1 MDSAGAD
8 LQQLCLAVKSN
19 TDINHKIQEWL
30 TDTDVPADFCQ
41 CKASFESDFRTSL
54 QCLLNSY
61 HATEISVERFLVQQI
76 SNLERLY
83 NDDGDVVMDANPQN
97 TSYERKKKAIFSL
110 HGQDLNG
117 ITALHV
123 ATYRNSLHADKIA
136 GFLLNWDRLSNEFL
150 NSDKAA
156 KKMSLASIPMKCGSY
171 PLHIL
176 TGQNLT
182 IKEELLETLLRA
194 DPSIPFKDDVNGD
207 NPISLLWKNTL
218 VSKKRRSA
226 LFFFF
231 LLYVSM

>member
-8 LQQLCLAVKSN
+8 LQQLYLAVKSN
-19 TDINHKIQEWL
+19 TDINHKMQEWL

-41 CKASFESDFRTSL
+41 CKDSFESDFGTSL

-61 HATEISVERFLVQQI
+61 HATEVSVEKFLIQQI
-76 SNLERLY
+76 SNVERLY
-83 NDDGDVVMDANPQN
+83 NDDGNVMDANPRN
-97 TSYERKKKAIFSL
+97 TSYERKKQAIFSL
-110 HGQDLNG
+110 HDQDLKG

-136 GFLLNWDRLSNEFL
+136 GFLLNWGRFSNEFL
-150 NSDKAA
+150 NSDKAT
-156 KKMSLASIPMKCGSY
+156 KQISMASIPMKCGSY

-194 DPSIPFKDDVNGD
+194 DPSVPFKDDINGD

-218 VSKKRRSA
+218 VSIKRR
-226 LFFFF
+226 
-231 LLYVSM
+231 